1 MMLPL
6 LHSCPESKE
15 FHILYFMTGEGEM
28 KEFTEKAFI
37 QNSSQINI
45 NQKKSNKWKKI
56 QQEILMRFLSMTNSN

>member
-1 MMLPL
+1 MLPL

-15 FHILYFMTGEGEM
+15 FHTLYFMTGEGEM

-45 NQKKSNKWKKI
+45 NQKKVTNGRKSNRK
-56 QQEILMRFLSMTNSN
+56 S